1 VNNLSKSELENIKT
15 PHVEKPGVAL
25 FALPEKVL
33 QFGTGVL
40 LRGLPD
46 YFIDKA
52 NRLGIFNGRIVVV
65 KSTDSGDAGV
75 FDRQDG
81 LYTLCIRG
89 LDNGRKAEENIICSA
104 ISRVLSAKDQW
115 KEILNCAHNSN
126 MQVIISNTTEVG
138 IQLVEDDIRLTP
150 PVSFPGKLLAFLAE
164 RFRAFKGSADSG
176 MVIVPTELIVG
187 NGKKL
192 AAIVEELAKI
202 NQMETGFLQWLR
214 ENCRFCDSLVDRIV
228 PGRPDKETMQKL
240 QQDLGYS
247 DGLLAISEV
256 YRLWAI
262 EGDEKVRAVLSF
274 AQADP
279 AVIIRP
285 DIEIFRELK
294 LRLLNG
300 THTLS
305 CGLAF
310 LAGFATVKHAMDDQ
324 EFSSFVTNLML
335 REIAP
340 AIPFDLPLQEAKDF
354 GIQVLDRFRNPH
366 IQHQWI
372 SITMQYS
379 SKMKMRDIPVL
390 LRHYE
395 IRGQASAGL
404 HNQASAGL
412 HNQAAAGSDGK
423 APQRF
428 ALGFAAYLLFM
439 RAVKKGQEGYY
450 GERRGQFYP
459 IQDDQAALY
468 FELWKD
474 HSAGQVVDLVLKD
487 QALWGADL
495 SQLEGFADAVRAK
508 LNTLMTKGAAAAIAE
523 LAHV

>member
-1 VNNLSKSELENIKT
+1 MSANNLSRAELSTIKT
-15 PHVEKPGVAL
+15 TRVVKPDEKVFG
-25 FALPEKVL
+25 LPEKVL

-52 NRLGIFNGRIVVV
+52 NRRGIFNGRIVVI

-89 LDNGRKAEENIICSA
+89 LEEGKKTEENIVCSA

-115 KEILNCAHNSN
+115 PEILRCAQNPD

-138 IQLVEDDIRLTP
+138 IQLVADDIRQTP
-150 PVSFPGKLLAFLAE
+150 PMSFPGKLLAFLYE
-164 RFRAFKGSADSG
+164 RWRFFKGSPESG

-192 AAIVEELAKI
+192 AAIIGELAKT
-202 NQMETGFLQWLR
+202 NGVEAEFVHWMKEH
-214 ENCRFCDSLVDRIV
+214 CRFCDSLVDRIV
-228 PGRPDKETMQKL
+228 PGKPDKATTQQL
-240 QQDLGYS
+240 QADLGYT
-247 DGLLAISEV
+247 DDLLSISEV

-262 EGDEKVRAVLSF
+262 EGDEKVRSVLTF

-279 AVIIRP
+279 GVIIRP

-310 LAGFATVKHAMDDQ
+310 LAGHATVKNAMDDPA
-324 EFSSFVTNLML
+324 FSGFVTDLML
-335 REIAP
+335 KEIAP
-340 AIPFDLPLQEAKDF
+340 SIPYDVPLQDAKDF

-379 SKMKMRDIPVL
+379 SKMKMRDLPVL

-395 IRGQASAGL
+395 LAGKGGSARSG
-404 HNQASAGL
+404 GIV
-412 HNQAAAGSDGK
+412 
-423 APQRF
+423 PERF

-439 RAVKKGQEGYY
+439 KAVKKEQDGYK
-450 GERRGQFYP
+450 GESRGQLYP
-459 IQDDQAALY
+459 IQDDKAGWY
-468 FELWKD
+468 YELWQQYPAD
-474 HSAGQVVDLVLKD
+474 ELVDRVLGD
-487 QALWGADL
+487 ESMWGADL
-495 SQLEGFADAVRAK
+495 TRLKGFPEAVKEK
-508 LNTLMTKGAAAAIAE
+508 LNALITKGAAAAIAG
-523 LAHV
+523 LAHS